1 MPPVKMKGDGRMAKD
16 PKKTILRLLGYMR
29 RYIPVLVIVLLCIL
43 MNAFAS
49 TTGSAAL
56 GTLVD
61 DYILPMVET
70 GSTDFEPIFQF
81 LVRIGC
87 IFALGIFCS
96 WLFNF
101 LMVGVAQGTQKT
113 IRDEMFTKMQ
123 RLPIRY
129 FDTNTAG
136 NIMSR
141 YTSDID
147 TLRQMVS
154 QSIPQTA
161 SSIITLAVVG
171 YRLITTSWVLCIVMV
186 ATVFGIV
193 QVTKFVVG
201 KSSTYFIGQQK
212 SLGAVNGFVEE
223 MINGQ
228 KVVKVFTGLDW
239 AHAPARRAYERA
251 GFKRH
256 LDSTTYFMELE

>member
-1 MPPVKMKGDGRMAKD
+1 MPPVKMRGDGRKAKD

-29 RYIPVLVIVLLCIL
+29 RYIPVLIIVLLCIC
-43 MNAFAS
+43 MNAYAS

-61 DYILPMVET
+61 EYILPMVAS
-70 GSTDFEPIFQF
+70 GSTDYAPLAGF
-81 LVRIGC
+81 LVKIAC
-87 IFALGIFCS
+87 IFGLGILCS
-96 WLFNF
+96 WLYNF

-147 TLRQMVS
+147 TLR
-154 QSIPQTA
+154 
-161 SSIITLAVVG
+161 L
-171 YRLITTSWVLCIVMV
+171 
-186 ATVFGIV
+186 
-193 QVTKFVVG
+193 
-201 KSSTYFIGQQK
+201 
-212 SLGAVNGFVEE
+212 
-223 MINGQ
+223 
-228 KVVKVFTGLDW
+228 
-239 AHAPARRAYERA
+239 
-251 GFKRH
+251 
-256 LDSTTYFMELE
+256 

>member
-1 MPPVKMKGDGRMAKD
+1 MPPVKMRGDGRKAKD

-29 RYIPVLVIVLLCIL
+29 KYIPILVIVLACICV
-43 MNAFAS
+43 NAFAS

-61 DYILPMVET
+61 DYILPMVEN
-70 GSTDFEPIFQF
+70 GSTDFGPIAQF
-81 LVRIGC
+81 LMKIGC

-96 WLFNF
+96 WLYNF

-161 SSIITLAVVG
+161 SSIITLVVVG
-171 YRLITTSWVLCIVMV
+171 TRLVTTSWLLCIVMV

-193 QVTKFVVG
+193 QVTKFVVK
-201 KSSTYFIGQQK
+201 KSSTYFIGQQ
-212 SLGAVNGFVEE
+212 
-223 MINGQ
+223 
-228 KVVKVFTGLDW
+228 
-239 AHAPARRAYERA
+239 
-251 GFKRH
+251 
-256 LDSTTYFMELE
+256 